1 MYQQVLD
8 PVSNSLALS
17 CIFAALPLVV
27 LFVLLG
33 VLRMTAWLAALIS
46 LAVSIVV
53 ATAIYP
59 MPLGKSLLAA
69 SEGAAFGFWP
79 ILWIVINALW
89 IYNMTVAT
97 GHFDVLRRSFARI
110 SDDQRI
116 QGVIIAFCFGALL
129 EALAGFGTP
138 VAITSV
144 MLIALGFRPVKA
156 ATVALVANTAPVAFG
171 ALAVPIT
178 TLATVTGLPES
189 DLGSM
194 VGRQTP
200 VLGVFVPIAL
210 VFIIDGVRGVRET
223 LPATL
228 VCGFTFGILQFA
240 TSNYVSVPLTDIVA
254 ALGSVAATIGL
265 LRIWRPSHTYT
276 ESHEDERELVGA
288 GSGGRTGLG
297 ADSRAGA
304 GAGAGAGVGTTVGAN
319 AGADAGGGRATGG
332 SAGPATATASRTT
345 GGGDAEHR
353 DAPIEVFRA
362 YAPYLII
369 IVVFVIAQIGPIKDA
384 LQGPT
389 KNLDW
394 PGLDVASSTG
404 KVSTLTKFKFD
415 WLDASG
421 TLLLF
426 AGLLTIPVLKIDPA
440 RALKAYG
447 TTLKQLKTAIV
458 TVMAVLALAY
468 VMNLSGQTVTLGTWM
483 AQAGGIFALISPI
496 LGWLGVAVTGSDTSS
511 NSLFG
516 ALQVTAAQQSGLSSI
531 LLAGANSSG
540 GVLGK
545 MISPQNL
552 AIAAAAVGMSGKEGD
567 LFRRVILWSLGFVA
581 LMCVLVYL
589 QSTSVLSW
597 MVPG

>member
-1 MYQQVLD
+1 
-8 PVSNSLALS
+8 
-17 CIFAALPLVV
+17 
-27 LFVLLG
+27 
-33 VLRMTAWLAALIS
+33 
-46 LAVSIVV
+46 
-53 ATAIYP
+53 
-59 MPLGKSLLAA
+59 
-69 SEGAAFGFWP
+69 
-79 ILWIVINALW
+79 
-89 IYNMTVAT
+89 
-97 GHFDVLRRSFARI
+97 
-110 SDDQRI
+110 
-116 QGVIIAFCFGALL
+116 
-129 EALAGFGTP
+129 
-138 VAITSV
+138 

-210 VFIIDGVRGVRET
+210 VFIIDGRRGVKQT

-228 VCGFTFGILQFA
+228 VCGFTFGILQFV
-240 TSNYVSVPLTDIVA
+240 TSNYISVPLTDIVA
-254 ALGSVAATIGL
+254 ALASVVVTVAF
-265 LRIWRPSHTYT
+265 LRVWSPSMTYR
-276 ESHEDERELVGA
+276 ENQSEERELVG
-288 GSGGRTGLG
+288 
-297 ADSRAGA
+297 AGA
-304 GAGAGAGVGTTVGAN
+304 GAGAGAASTGRSGLGADERAARSGAGAGVGTQVGAN
-319 AGADAGGGRATGG
+319 ASEADEPGAGSGAGSDDVVARAARGGEADKYDP
-332 SAGPATATASRTT
+332 PA
-345 GGGDAEHR
+345 
-353 DAPIEVFRA
+353 EVFRA
-362 YAPYLII
+362 YAPYLLI
-369 IVVFVIAQIGPIKDA
+369 IVVFVIAQIGPVKDA
-384 LQGPT
+384 LTSVT
-389 KNLDW
+389 KSFNW
-394 PGLDVASSTG
+394 PGLHVVSPKG
-404 KVSTLTKFKFD
+404 KPSTLTTFKFD

-421 TLLLF
+421 TLLLIT
-426 AGLLTIPVLKIDPA
+426 GLLTIPVLKISPA
-440 RALKAYG
+440 RAFKAYG
-447 TTLKQLKTAIV
+447 ATLNQLKTAIV

-516 ALQVTAAQQSGLSSI
+516 ALQVTAAQQSGLNPL
-531 LLAGANSSG
+531 LLASANSSG

-567 LFRRVILWSLGFVA
+567 LFRRVFLWSVLFVA